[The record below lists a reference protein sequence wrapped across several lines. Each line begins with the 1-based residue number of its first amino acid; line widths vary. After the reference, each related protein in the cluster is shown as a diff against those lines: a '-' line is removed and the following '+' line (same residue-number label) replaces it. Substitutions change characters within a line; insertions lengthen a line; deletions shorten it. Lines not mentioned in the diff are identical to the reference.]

1 MHNTTIHGRIFI
13 AGTGRSGTTRLAQL
27 LGSHRR
33 IYGVRNEARFIID
46 PDGLQDLASALS
58 DRYSI
63 YHSDQALKRF
73 DAMMRKTLVGLKDN
87 AFRSW
92 HLDKLFG
99 EELYF
104 TRLNGFVS
112 SLIDYEFDE
121 LAPIDAR
128 FNPERWLWPSQNGSY
143 RRVVGKYFP
152 EREAIID
159 QCRRFV
165 DDLFGSAA
173 LAAGKDFW
181 CEKTPLNLL
190 SIPFLWE
197 LFPDAKIIHIK
208 RDPRGVA
215 YSLTQQTW
223 APGNI
228 TDAIKILVPIY
239 ERWRKLKASI
249 DLPPE
254 RYIEIESETFF
265 ADCHNQAAKL
275 LHWLGADISE
285 MDVANISSEKINSWR
300 NKITPDDL
308 ALCNRH
314 LAPYMALMGYD
325 AHTPDHDAPR

>member
-1 MHNTTIHGRIFI
+1 
-13 AGTGRSGTTRLAQL
+13 
-27 LGSHRR
+27 
-33 IYGVRNEARFIID
+33 
-46 PDGLQDLASALS
+46 
-58 DRYSI
+58 
-63 YHSDQALKRF
+63 
-73 DAMMRKTLVGLKDN
+73 
-87 AFRSW
+87 
-92 HLDKLFG
+92 
-99 EELYF
+99 
-104 TRLNGFVS
+104 
-112 SLIDYEFDE
+112 
-121 LAPIDAR
+121 
-128 FNPERWLWPSQNGSY
+128 
-143 RRVVGKYFP
+143 
-152 EREAIID
+152 
-159 QCRRFV
+159 
-165 DDLFGSAA
+165 
-173 LAAGKDFW
+173 
-181 CEKTPLNLL
+181 
-190 SIPFLWE
+190 
-197 LFPDAKIIHIK
+197 
-208 RDPRGVA
+208 VA